1 MKNKRYIIITII
13 LILIILII
21 GIMVFRKNEG
31 NSNDMENVSYVDR
44 ENDNDNNISVEDVE
58 KVEKIK
64 NEINATGNTDIYY
77 IDEEYDGREILQVKA
92 DVQFDVDLAGI
103 IKNAQPEEYELNDLI
118 ARMPKNNGV
127 WISKQSIERFSTL
140 LKNNGI
146 DNFSIVE
153 EGYLQIDSSS
163 NELARKI
170 NNMINSNKLYIINMT
185 GISYERDYISG
196 EITEYPFEDMDP
208 YQIINPYQNDNKV
221 ILEITTNKAGKLDEY
236 EILEAITNY

>member
-21 GIMVFRKNEG
+21 GIMVFKKNEG
-31 NSNDMENVSYVDR
+31 NSNDMENVSYMDR